1 MDPEQIPLRDL
12 HLPEAVGWWP
22 LAPGWWILLT
32 FAVAG
37 LSYLLYKA
45 YRQWQQNAARRLAL
59 KELSR
64 VRRDYENG
72 ADPILLC
79 KQLSEL
85 LRRSMLAYAPRAE
98 VAGLTGNSWLMWL
111 DTGLDDRPFSEGAGK
126 DLPTLPYQRPET
138 ITLERDIS
146 GMIDAVYKRLRT
158 PLAGT
163 KG

>member
-32 FAVAG
+32 LAAAG
-37 LSYLLYKA
+37 LSYLLYKQ
-45 YRQWQQNAARRLAL
+45 YRQWQRNAARRLAL

-72 ADPILLC
+72 ADPIALC

-98 VAGLTGNSWLMWL
+98 VAGLTGNSWLAWL

-126 DLPTLPYQRPET
+126 DLPSLPYQRPET
-138 ITLERDIS
+138 IALERDIS
-146 GMIDAVYKRLRT
+146 GMIDAVHRRLKT

-163 KG
+163 NG